1 MSNEI
6 ASITVLVPHHI
17 GTETINQVI
26 PFRVYRQEQNYVA
39 VPFIS
44 AAERLTS
51 GLPESLSFALVNNR
65 LSSTQALRPDVLEN
79 IVKELRLLHIV

>member
-65 LSSTQALRPDVLEN
+65 LWNGRLRQKSWPKN
-79 IVKELRLLHIV
+79 WIRMWPIS